1 MFGALTKLADSQ
13 AITGVSTS
21 APGTHKPS
29 AAAAVPAA
37 VTLPSGTTVTTVNEL
52 LAPYE
57 DPLRELV
64 LYSHK
69 KHGSKEK
76 MNELAHQAANLQN
89 CEVITQ
95 KSEISIPNLA
105 GIFTGTETFIKK
117 VEETI
122 KKKSPLIDA
131 SDSDNIGKYKKIFPC
146 NSYVYMSIFVKYVK
160 YITESTILGRLSRT
174 RRAISAN
181 IRTVSARSKF
191 SNKKLDNGG
200 SHSDSSSFDSNINI
214 NYEPIKQYDELEYAM
229 ERMTMIKESLKQ
241 TLIHNS
247 NDSLKPIYNVKHD
260 TECSP

>member
-13 AITGVSTS
+13 AITG

-29 AAAAVPAA
+29 TTAAVPAA

-52 LAPYE
+52 LGPYE

-69 KHGSKEK
+69 KHGTKEK
-76 MNELAHQAANLQN
+76 MNELAQQAANLQN

-131 SDSDNIGKYKKIFPC
+131 SDSDNIGKYKKICPC
-146 NSYVYMSIFVKYVK
+146 NSNNCLYVCIFVKYVYYREHHTWK
-160 YITESTILGRLSRT
+160 
-174 RRAISAN
+174 
-181 IRTVSARSKF
+181 TV
-191 SNKKLDNGG
+191 
-200 SHSDSSSFDSNINI
+200 
-214 NYEPIKQYDELEYAM
+214 
-229 ERMTMIKESLKQ
+229 
-241 TLIHNS
+241 
-247 NDSLKPIYNVKHD
+247 
-260 TECSP
+260 